1 MWEDVNLLQT
11 ILSGGPSL
19 ILAFGIVVVW
29 KTWRVEVK
37 DRIAER
43 EAAITS
49 ALALHEK
56 RVQDQEKRVQDALSW
71 SGKYNDLAHEVKSS
85 LAVMDRFM
93 ETVERI
99 TVARGKP

>member
-29 KTWRVEVK
+29 KTWRAEVK
-37 DRIAER
+37 ERIAER

-49 ALALHEK
+49 ALALH
-56 RVQDQEKRVQDALSW
+56 EKRVQDALSW

-93 ETVERI
+93 ETVERV